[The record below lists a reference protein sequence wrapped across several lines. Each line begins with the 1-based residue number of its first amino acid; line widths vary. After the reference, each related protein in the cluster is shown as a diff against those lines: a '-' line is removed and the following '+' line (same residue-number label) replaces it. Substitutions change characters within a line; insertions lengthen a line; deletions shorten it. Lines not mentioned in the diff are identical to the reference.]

1 MSEMTQTIWKLQNE
15 AADLLDHPALIKTES
30 QHTAACL
37 VVNELTAAAT
47 VRGFEA
53 SASHLV
59 NAARLAQLAGLNVY
73 GLQEYAGGIERDL
86 DRFTAERPDY
96 YPGVA

>member
-1 MSEMTQTIWKLQNE
+1 MSEMTQKLWKLQFE

-30 QHTAACL
+30 QHVAALL
-37 VVNELTAAAT
+37 VMNELTAAAT

-86 DRFTAERPDY
+86 DRFTAETPDY
-96 YPGVA
+96 YPGVR